1 MLNKSRGV
9 WLDVVLVVSVLVSG
23 GIKRILSC
31 RLRCW
36 PGKVSALAGARWF
49 CIAKC
54 PPWLSPAGRML
65 DGAAAAHFIMI
76 FFRKKTLP

>member
-9 WLDVVLVVSVLVSG
+9 WLDVVLVVSLLVFV

-31 RLRCW
+31 RLPCQPR
-36 PGKVSALAGARWF
+36 KVSVLAGAMWF

-54 PPWLSPAGRML
+54 PPWLCPAGRML
-65 DGAAAAHFIMI
+65 EDAAADHFMI
-76 FFRKKTLP
+76 SFRRKALP